1 MVFLLAITP
10 IGVVAAHATLIRSDP
25 PNGGRL
31 GVPPARIVLEFNE
44 AVAARTS
51 RVELV
56 APDSQRFSLSLSADS
71 AQPKILVAAAP
82 PLVTTGSYRVEWRL
96 IGPDGH
102 AVTGRVGFVIDS
114 VPVAAPD
121 TARIIPLVQHD
132 RHDPSADTLGQQAIR
147 FASSASLVI
156 AIGAIAFALFVLPS
170 VDRAGAA
177 TPPGYSAIV
186 DGRLKSFATAAGWSL
201 LALAA
206 IRLVSHATTLS
217 GSMNELRVGDLT
229 DLISGSTFGRGW
241 MLMVIAAGVLLVA
254 LRSTPAT
261 RWRLAAAAAVGL
273 ATAAAMLG
281 HPAAVPDA
289 QRIAIGVDAT
299 HALAAGGW
307 AGGIFVLAVV
317 AFPEAMRARGDER
330 LTLARSLLRA
340 FSPMALA
347 CAAVLLVTGAVSA
360 WLQLRDIGLLLNSAY
375 GLALVRKVVAVL
387 VIAALGAYHWRVA
400 QPSLDSDRSVSRL
413 RTSLALD
420 VMLVVAVL
428 VLTAILTG
436 TAPPVR

>member
-1 MVFLLAITP
+1 MRRP
-10 IGVVAAHATLIRSDP
+10 R
-25 PNGGRL
+25 
-31 GVPPARIVLEFNE
+31 
-44 AVAARTS
+44 
-51 RVELV
+51 
-56 APDSQRFSLSLSADS
+56 LSL
-71 AQPKILVAAAP
+71 K
-82 PLVTTGSYRVEWRL
+82 T
-96 IGPDGH
+96 
-102 AVTGRVGFVIDS
+102 
-114 VPVAAPD
+114 
-121 TARIIPLVQHD
+121 
-132 RHDPSADTLGQQAIR
+132 
-147 FASSASLVI
+147 
-156 AIGAIAFALFVLPS
+156 
-170 VDRAGAA
+170 RAGAA

-186 DGRLKSFATAAGWSL
+186 GGRLKSFATAAGWSL

-229 DLISGSTFGRGW
+229 DMISGSTFGRGW

-254 LRSTPAT
+254 LRSTPAR

-289 QRIAIGVDAT
+289 QGIAIGVDAT

-307 AGGIFVLAVV
+307 AGGVFVLAL
-317 AFPEAMRARGDER
+317 AFPEAMRTRGDER

-340 FSPMALA
+340 FSPMALV
-347 CAAVLLVTGAVSA
+347 CAAVLLVTGAASA